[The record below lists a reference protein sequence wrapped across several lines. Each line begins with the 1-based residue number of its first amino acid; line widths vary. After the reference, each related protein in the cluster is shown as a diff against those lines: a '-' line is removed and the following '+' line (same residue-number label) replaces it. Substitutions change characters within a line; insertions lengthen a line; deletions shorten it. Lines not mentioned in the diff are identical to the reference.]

1 MTGVIAVF
9 HTDCCC
15 PSSSFAGFNPQLFTR
30 PCNTSASSVMQTL
43 VASAGKTS
51 FITGGVDAR
60 RTVRKTSSST
70 CTDSLRLHSIIPS
83 SPECQL
89 LVRSS
94 KLSEPKTTKDHRSL
108 PHKSLVNSAP
118 VLLTDHPA
126 PTSEFSAEEE
136 EEEEEEANS
145 SSTSRGDLDSDPA
158 AGLLSPVLIRRQQQ
172 QQQKKKKDAAVNKK
186 KKSTVKSPSIQEAAA
201 AAAGKGQSLPPV
213 DQMGSPT
220 KEGSNSRGKKKTRQQ
235 KSVPADQMRSL
246 TKEEGISRGKK
257 KTRQQQSLPVDQ
269 MGSLTKDGSSS
280 NRGKK
285 KTQQQQHKV
294 ELLSNSSD
302 EYERMLMN
310 LIDQLQGIRLHALA
324 LERWHA
330 PQLKKVHSRYQES
343 ARNLLHYVAFRSL
356 DIAGLQETL
365 TSLGLSS
372 LESCEACT
380 LASVNSVISSL
391 RSLLYSAQVDSS
403 RCIEWTSKLSS
414 EMLQCATQ
422 EISCRIGQGNLSSN
436 SQELLGPFS
445 SERGTHIMV
454 TLPSESALEE
464 DTLIQT
470 LLKAGMNVARVNCAH
485 DGPETWS
492 KMIHKVRYFS
502 QLLETP
508 CRVMMDLAGP
518 KLRTGPMRPGP
529 SVLKLKPFKDDAGEV
544 TSPACVWLASEA
556 DVMKPAA
563 SENKVADASIPI
575 MEDISR
581 WHKKIAVGDI
591 FKFKDRKGKSRE
603 LLVVAKA
610 ATGAWAEC
618 KNSAY
623 IESGTE
629 FTIIG
634 GKGAKKCRVTVG
646 ELPQVEQAIVLRA
659 GDKLMLTRES
669 ILGSPAVLDKA
680 GNIIAP
686 ARVSCTL
693 EQVFDAAKIGDPIKF
708 DEGKITGVISAVS
721 SSEICV
727 EITDAGDHKGRKLRG
742 EKAINL
748 PQTDLAVCGLT
759 AKDTGDLDFVATN
772 GDIVALSFVNGPSD
786 VHCLQ
791 TELQKRGAPE
801 SLGIVLKIE
810 TELGFQ
816 RLPAVLLQAMETRNS
831 VGVMV
836 ARGDMAVEC
845 GWQRLAEMQDQILV
859 TCEASHVPTIWAT
872 QVLEGMAKSGI
883 PSRAEIT
890 DAASGSRAECVMLNK
905 GPHIMEAVSSLDDIL
920 RREACHRRKNHA
932 IMHPLSHFQNFQ

>member
-1 MTGVIAVF
+1 M
-9 HTDCCC
+9 
-15 PSSSFAGFNPQLFTR
+15 
-30 PCNTSASSVMQTL
+30 
-43 VASAGKTS
+43 
-51 FITGGVDAR
+51 
-60 RTVRKTSSST
+60 
-70 CTDSLRLHSIIPS
+70 
-83 SPECQL
+83 
-89 LVRSS
+89 
-94 KLSEPKTTKDHRSL
+94 SL
-108 PHKSLVNSAP
+108 PS
-118 VLLTDHPA
+118 PA
-126 PTSEFSAEEE
+126 L
-136 EEEEEEANS
+136 
-145 SSTSRGDLDSDPA
+145 RKDL
-158 AGLLSPVLIRRQQQ
+158 GLPLAS
-172 QQQKKKKDAAVNKK
+172 
-186 KKSTVKSPSIQEAAA
+186 
-201 AAAGKGQSLPPV
+201 SLPPA
-213 DQMGSPT
+213 
-220 KEGSNSRGKKKTRQQ
+220 SN
-235 KSVPADQMRSL
+235 A
-246 TKEEGISRGKK
+246 
-257 KTRQQQSLPVDQ
+257 
-269 MGSLTKDGSSS
+269 
-280 NRGKK
+280 
-285 KTQQQQHKV
+285 
-294 ELLSNSSD
+294 
-302 EYERMLMN
+302 
-310 LIDQLQGIRLHALA
+310 
-324 LERWHA
+324 
-330 PQLKKVHSRYQES
+330 
-343 ARNLLHYVAFRSL
+343 
-356 DIAGLQETL
+356 
-365 TSLGLSS
+365 
-372 LESCEACT
+372 
-380 LASVNSVISSL
+380 
-391 RSLLYSAQVDSS
+391 
-403 RCIEWTSKLSS
+403 EWTSKLSS

-422 EISCRIGQGNLSSN
+422 EISCQIGQRNLSSN

-544 TSPACVWLASEA
+544 TSPACVWLASEE
-556 DVMKPAA
+556 DVTKPAA
-563 SENKVADASIPI
+563 SENRVADASIPI

-591 FKFKDRKGKSRE
+591 FKFKDRKGRSRE

-669 ILGSPAVLDKA
+669 ILGSPAVLDKS

-786 VHCLQ
+786 VRCLQ
-791 TELQKRGAPE
+791 TELQNRGAPE
-801 SLGIVLKIE
+801 NLGIVLKIE

-890 DAASGSRAECVMLNK
+890 DAASGSRYC
-905 GPHIMEAVSSLDDIL
+905 S
-920 RREACHRRKNHA
+920 
-932 IMHPLSHFQNFQ
+932 

>member
-1 MTGVIAVF
+1 VDLVLK
-9 HTDCCC
+9 H
-15 PSSSFAGFNPQLFTR
+15 PSNF
-30 PCNTSASSVMQTL
+30 
-43 VASAGKTS
+43 
-51 FITGGVDAR
+51 
-60 RTVRKTSSST
+60 
-70 CTDSLRLHSIIPS
+70 S
-83 SPECQL
+83 SP
-89 LVRSS
+89 
-94 KLSEPKTTKDHRSL
+94 
-108 PHKSLVNSAP
+108 
-118 VLLTDHPA
+118 
-126 PTSEFSAEEE
+126 
-136 EEEEEEANS
+136 
-145 SSTSRGDLDSDPA
+145 
-158 AGLLSPVLIRRQQQ
+158 
-172 QQQKKKKDAAVNKK
+172 
-186 KKSTVKSPSIQEAAA
+186 
-201 AAAGKGQSLPPV
+201 
-213 DQMGSPT
+213 
-220 KEGSNSRGKKKTRQQ
+220 
-235 KSVPADQMRSL
+235 
-246 TKEEGISRGKK
+246 
-257 KTRQQQSLPVDQ
+257 
-269 MGSLTKDGSSS
+269 
-280 NRGKK
+280 
-285 KTQQQQHKV
+285 
-294 ELLSNSSD
+294 
-302 EYERMLMN
+302 
-310 LIDQLQGIRLHALA
+310 LHIHDVGAC
-324 LERWHA
+324 
-330 PQLKKVHSRYQES
+330 SRYQES

-403 RCIEWTSKLSS
+403 RCIGELPTTGLGMSLPSPALRKDLGLPLASSLPPASNTEWTSKLSS

-422 EISCRIGQGNLSSN
+422 EISRQIGQGNLSSN
-436 SQELLGPFS
+436 SQELLGPLS

-544 TSPACVWLASEA
+544 TSPAHVWLASQE

-563 SENKVADASIPI
+563 SENRVADASIPI

-591 FKFKDRKGKSRE
+591 FKFKDRKGRSRE

-748 PQTDLAVCGLT
+748 PKTDLAVCGLT

-791 TELQKRGAPE
+791 TELRNRGAPE
-801 SLGIVLKIE
+801 NLGIVLKIE

-890 DAASGSRAECVMLNK
+890 DAASGSRYCSCTHLTPELKQIDLALFCFNFK
-905 GPHIMEAVSSLDDIL
+905 SSGQVCIIS
-920 RREACHRRKNHA
+920 C
-932 IMHPLSHFQNFQ
+932 

>member
-1 MTGVIAVF
+1 
-9 HTDCCC
+9 
-15 PSSSFAGFNPQLFTR
+15 
-30 PCNTSASSVMQTL
+30 
-43 VASAGKTS
+43 
-51 FITGGVDAR
+51 
-60 RTVRKTSSST
+60 
-70 CTDSLRLHSIIPS
+70 
-83 SPECQL
+83 
-89 LVRSS
+89 
-94 KLSEPKTTKDHRSL
+94 
-108 PHKSLVNSAP
+108 
-118 VLLTDHPA
+118 
-126 PTSEFSAEEE
+126 
-136 EEEEEEANS
+136 
-145 SSTSRGDLDSDPA
+145 
-158 AGLLSPVLIRRQQQ
+158 
-172 QQQKKKKDAAVNKK
+172 
-186 KKSTVKSPSIQEAAA
+186 
-201 AAAGKGQSLPPV
+201 
-213 DQMGSPT
+213 
-220 KEGSNSRGKKKTRQQ
+220 
-235 KSVPADQMRSL
+235 
-246 TKEEGISRGKK
+246 
-257 KTRQQQSLPVDQ
+257 
-269 MGSLTKDGSSS
+269 
-280 NRGKK
+280 
-285 KTQQQQHKV
+285 
-294 ELLSNSSD
+294 
-302 EYERMLMN
+302 
-310 LIDQLQGIRLHALA
+310 
-324 LERWHA
+324 
-330 PQLKKVHSRYQES
+330 
-343 ARNLLHYVAFRSL
+343 
-356 DIAGLQETL
+356 
-365 TSLGLSS
+365 
-372 LESCEACT
+372 
-380 LASVNSVISSL
+380 
-391 RSLLYSAQVDSS
+391 
-403 RCIEWTSKLSS
+403 
-414 EMLQCATQ
+414 
-422 EISCRIGQGNLSSN
+422 
-436 SQELLGPFS
+436 
-445 SERGTHIMV
+445 MV

-544 TSPACVWLASEA
+544 TSPAHVWLASQE

-563 SENKVADASIPI
+563 SENRVADASIPI

-591 FKFKDRKGKSRE
+591 FKFKDRKGRSRE

-791 TELQKRGAPE
+791 TELRNRGAPE
-801 SLGIVLKIE
+801 NLGIVLKIE

>member
-1 MTGVIAVF
+1 MTGVVAVF

-15 PSSSFAGFNPQLFTR
+15 SSSSFAGFNPQLFTR

-43 VASAGKTS
+43 FASAGKTS
-51 FITGGVDAR
+51 FITTGDAR
-60 RTVRKTSSST
+60 RSVRKTSGST
-70 CTDSLRLHSIIPS
+70 CTDSLRLHSS
-83 SPECQL
+83 SPECRL

-136 EEEEEEANS
+136 EEEEEANS

-158 AGLLSPVLIRRQQQ
+158 ASLLSPVLIRQQQ
-172 QQQKKKKDAAVNKK
+172 EQQKKKKDAAVNKK

-201 AAAGKGQSLPPV
+201 AAGKGQSLLPV
-213 DQMGSPT
+213 DQTGSPT
-220 KEGSNSRGKKKTRQQ
+220 KEEGSNSRGKKKNQQ
-235 KSVPADQMRSL
+235 QQSVPLDQMRSL
-246 TKEEGISRGKK
+246 TKEEGIRKGKK

-280 NRGKK
+280 SSRGKK

-310 LIDQLQGIRLHALA
+310 LIDQLQGIHLHALA

-422 EISCRIGQGNLSSN
+422 EISRQIGQGNLSSN
-436 SQELLGPFS
+436 SQELLGPLS

-544 TSPACVWLASEA
+544 TSPARVWLASQE

-563 SENKVADASIPI
+563 SENRVADASIPI

-591 FKFKDRKGKSRE
+591 FKFKDRKGRSRE

-680 GNIIAP
+680 GNIVAP

-791 TELQKRGAPE
+791 TELRNRGAPE
-801 SLGIVLKIE
+801 NLGIVLKIE